1 MMCSIPPEKSSS
13 NWLDRLRS
21 NKGFPA
27 SGDFT
32 LDHFLTNPTV
42 EEPSDSPKPDVSAS
56 NSNINSSNSGETSAQ
71 IGERDWFGAMN
82 HVLSD
87 LFIMGGPTVISRTKS
102 ARKQT
107 NPKFFPLPP
116 PPEDEKAAI
125 AVASSF
131 DSDHNSNINDDYSG
145 GGDDE
150 MEEDKYKDDR
160 FRAEG
165 RGGDDELKGY
175 SRSEVTVIDTSYE
188 VWKFDKLV
196 FRKKNDWKVR
206 DKKGRSWLSAATR
219 KRKKGSG
226 GLESES
232 GGAKKKKSK
241 VFSSHASS
249 SIAVTNGGNCAS
261 QFDDNPHHEK
271 MEDVSKE
278 VADDLISQVPKH
290 RQVYTWEMFHGSSEV
305 SEKLIFSK
313 KNVWKLRD
321 KKDKPWMSAT
331 KKKKNGIGALRS
343 ESNHHGI
350 VGGVKKKAKVFNSHV
365 GSSSFYSNGRN
376 CESPFD
382 NAQNEDEMME
392 DAPREVA
399 DELLSQ
405 VPKHRQVYTWDE

>member
-1 MMCSIPPEKSSS
+1 MMCSIPAEKSSS

-27 SGDFT
+27 SGDVT

-71 IGERDWFGAMN
+71 IGERDWFGAIN

-131 DSDHNSNINDDYSG
+131 DSDHNSNINDDCSG

-261 QFDDNPHHEK
+261 QFDDILV
-271 MEDVSKE
+271 DS
-278 VADDLISQVPKH
+278 LC
-290 RQVYTWEMFHGSSEV
+290 MFHGSSEV

-350 VGGVKKKAKVFNSHV
+350 AGGVKKKAKVFNSHV